1 MAILDQ
7 IAEQRQRIS
16 ERLTRV
22 DAERT
27 KLSGQLDELEVTER
41 ALKRFGGNGVAAE
54 KPRKGRV
61 AKVAARAVK
70 RFDGNGVA
78 AEKSSKGRVAKSAA
92 ATAAVVK
99 PRAGGGQQAKGTSLG
114 DATLKAVQA
123 HAKGISA
130 DEVRK
135 FLSRKFGLTVR
146 PNHLGS
152 ALQRHRRAG
161 RLENRDQRWYLPSL
175 S

>member
-7 IAEQRQRIS
+7 IAQERQRIS

-54 KPRKGRV
+54 KPRKRAV
-61 AKVAARAVK
+61 AK
-70 RFDGNGVA
+70 
-78 AEKSSKGRVAKSAA
+78 A
-92 ATAAVVK
+92 ATAAVAT
-99 PRAGGGQQAKGTSLG
+99 PRAGRGQQAKGTSLG

-123 HAKGISA
+123 HAKGISI

-135 FLSRKFGLTVR
+135 FLSQKFGLTVR

-175 S
+175 A

>member
-7 IAEQRQRIS
+7 IVQQRQRIS

-54 KPRKGRV
+54 PPKKRHV
-61 AKVAARAVK
+61 AK
-70 RFDGNGVA
+70 
-78 AEKSSKGRVAKSAA
+78 A
-92 ATAAVVK
+92 ATASIAK
-99 PRAGGGQQAKGTSLG
+99 PGAGVRQQAKGASLG

-135 FLSRKFGLTVR
+135 YLSRKFGLTVR

-161 RLENRDQRWYLPSL
+161 RLENRDQRWYLLSL
-175 S
+175 A

>member
-7 IAEQRQRIS
+7 IAQERQRIS

-27 KLSGQLDELEVTER
+27 KLSGHLDELQVTER

-54 KPRKGRV
+54 KPRKRPV
-61 AKVAARAVK
+61 VK
-70 RFDGNGVA
+70 
-78 AEKSSKGRVAKSAA
+78 AA
-92 ATAAVVK
+92 AAAGAK
-99 PRAGGGQQAKGTSLG
+99 PRAGGGEQAKGASLG

-130 DEVRK
+130 EEVRK
-135 FLSRKFGLTVR
+135 YLSRKFGLTVR

-161 RLENRDQRWYLPSL
+161 RLENRDQHWYLPSL
-175 S
+175 A

>member
-27 KLSGQLDELEVTER
+27 KLNGRLGELEVTER
-41 ALKRFGGNGVAAE
+41 ALKRFGGNGVAAAKPE
-54 KPRKGRV
+54 KVRV
-61 AKVAARAVK
+61 AKAAK
-70 RFDGNGVA
+70 A
-78 AEKSSKGRVAKSAA
+78 ASTKAKADN
-92 ATAAVVK
+92 T
-99 PRAGGGQQAKGTSLG
+99 QQAKGTPLG
-114 DATLKAVQA
+114 DATLKAVKA
-123 HAKGISA
+123 HAKGA
-130 DEVRK
+130 NTDQLRGY
-135 FLSRKFGLTVR
+135 LSRKFGLTVR

-161 RLENRDQRWYLPSL
+161 RLETRNQRWYLAATV
-175 S
+175 